1 MSNIEEVVKKID
13 NAITTVEQIAK
24 KYVDTAKQ
32 SEIEELRRLQREML
46 TMHDQLDALYKRIK
60 SKAPAGDPNVREAL
74 NDIVAAM
81 GNLAEAAYQF
91 LEKAIQRLS
100 RAKK

>member
-1 MSNIEEVVKKID
+1 M
-13 NAITTVEQIAK
+13 TVEQIAK
-24 KYVDTAKQ
+24 KYIDVDKQ
-32 SEIEELRRLQREML
+32 NEIEELRRFQREMV

-60 SKAPAGDPNVREAL
+60 SKVPAGDPTIRDGL

-91 LEKAIQRLS
+91 LGRAIQKLS
-100 RAKK
+100 RAIR